1 MVASLEARLGVKLLL
16 RTTRQVTLT
25 DAGRTFLERA
35 RQILGELDDAEHA
48 ARGLDSLRGTLRV
61 ALSGAFGIREVIPR
75 LPGFTSAHPNLSI
88 DLLMSDRTEDLI
100 AEGADM
106 ALRLGLLA
114 SSGFGARLLGK
125 APRLAVASPGY
136 LARRGTPQTPADL
149 AGHDCILGP
158 GRSGRSGW
166 SFTRSGRATS
176 VTVQG
181 SIKVASADGVVACA
195 KAGLGIALAS
205 RWMCRA
211 ELEAGELVAIL
222 CNYQLDGVELHAV
235 YPGGRR
241 PSLKVRAFS
250 DYFAAELMHKNEGG

>member
-1 MVASLEARLGVKLLL
+1 VKLLL

-25 DAGRTFLERA
+25 DAGRTFLKRTQ
-35 RQILGELDDAEHA
+35 QILGQLDDAENA
-48 ARGLDSLRGTLRV
+48 ARGLDSLRGRLRV

-75 LPGFTSAHPNLSI
+75 LPGFMAQHPKLSI
-88 DLLMSDRTEDLI
+88 DLMMSDRTEDLI
-100 AEGADM
+100 TEGADM
-106 ALRLGLLA
+106 ALRLGRLA
-114 SSGFGARLLGK
+114 NSGFGARLLGK

-149 AGHDCILGP
+149 AGHDCILGS
-158 GRSGRSGW
+158 GLSGRRGW
-166 SFTRSGRATS
+166 RFTRSGRATS
-176 VTVQG
+176 VTVEG
-181 SIKVASADGVVACA
+181 PITVGSADGVVACA

-205 RWMCRA
+205 RWMCRT

-222 CNYQLDGVELHAV
+222 SDHRLDGVELHAV

-250 DYFAAELMHKNEGG
+250 DYLAAEFVHKNEGS